1 MGMKYFCCGLCGIA
15 VQKESSPGS
24 NGCTNGS
31 RNGGNHHWYDLGYA
45 GSNNYSCSN
54 CGVVVQTASS
64 PLSWPPAMRLTH
76 SRSICERRMRGC

>member
-64 PLSWPPAMRLTH
+64 PLSWGCPNG
-76 SRSICERRMRGC
+76 SRNGGNHIWHKL